1 MRIAVDPVSDSNGNG
16 GAATVIPMSSTF
28 ERLMG
33 RLRGLVRGP
42 SSSTRPGPPPGRTPG
57 RAGAPT
63 TPPGGVQS
71 SPAGVQ
77 PYPGDATRLPDTTYA
92 PRPDGRPDPG
102 EIVWTWVPYEEDHS
116 QGKDRPVLIVGHDGD
131 WLVALPLTSKD
142 HDRDEGQERRS
153 GREWVDIGSGS
164 WDGRGRRSEV
174 RVNRLVRV
182 DPGGVRREGAV
193 LPRDR
198 YDEVVAA
205 ARAHHRR

>member
-1 MRIAVDPVSDSNGNG
+1 MLRIAVDPVSDVNGNG
-16 GAATVIPMSSTF
+16 GAATVIPMSSTVD
-28 ERLMG
+28 RLVG

-42 SSSTRPGPPPGRTPG
+42 SSSTRLRPPADRSEARVPGRP
-57 RAGAPT
+57 GAPVT
-63 TPPGGVQS
+63 VPG
-71 SPAGVQ
+71 AARA
-77 PYPGDATRLPDTTYA
+77 YPGDATRLPDTTYA

-102 EIVWTWVPYEEDHS
+102 EIVWTWVPFEEDHT

-131 WLVALPLTSKD
+131 WLVGLPLTSKD
-142 HDRDEGQERRS
+142 HDRDEQQERRS
-153 GREWVDIGSGS
+153 GREWVDIGSGA
-164 WDGRGRRSEV
+164 WDGRGRPSEV

-205 ARAHHRR
+205 ARAHHG